1 MIPHFIWKLAERGLV
16 KEFDTSEANSLSIA
30 SDKERLKEVLDRFVS
45 YFTLVMRQNTLYFAK
60 FVLCEILNVVV
71 LAFNFYVTNA
81 FFSYK
86 WGRYGFEGWIRL
98 CGIFCNKIWNNFMI
112 FMPKLY

>member
-1 MIPHFIWKLAERGLV
+1 M
-16 KEFDTSEANSLSIA
+16 
-30 SDKERLKEVLDRFVS
+30 KEVLDRFVS

-71 LAFNFYVTNA
+71 LAFNFYVTNS

-86 WGRYGFEGWIRL
+86 WGRYGFEGWIGSLWICFYTNFELNRSIWPDCWVGLTKILAVPPSARRL
-98 CGIFCNKIWNNFMI
+98 CLN
-112 FMPKLY
+112 